1 MKKTYLYLI
10 IVILVLILVGILTYE
25 RTDTI
30 IFKDSDINGIVH
42 DFGKITKNDSTI
54 LSFRLKYVNNLYPK
68 IKVYGANDA
77 CDCTESVVE
86 EGNYHLGDTITL
98 NVKYNPNKYN
108 DLGLIEKKVFLIT
121 NETISTYDSLYP
133 FTIRG
138 NIH

>member
-1 MKKTYLYLI
+1 MG
-10 IVILVLILVGILTYE
+10 LVGVLTYE
-25 RTDTI
+25 RTNTI
-30 IFKDSDINGIVH
+30 IFKGSDINGIVH
-42 DFGKITKNDSTI
+42 DFGNLTKNDSTI
-54 LSFRLKYVNNLYPK
+54 LPFKLKYVNNLYPK
-68 IKVYGANDA
+68 IKVYGAKDA
-77 CDCTESVVE
+77 CDCTESIVK
-86 EGNYHLGDTITL
+86 EGVYLLGDTITL